1 MTCENKFMEHL
12 SKRPL
17 DYKGALLTALPRNTT
32 LMFLHAL
39 QSCIWNKSASYR
51 IMHGGCTDVT
61 VVDLVLV
68 DDNSLA
74 DGGRGTSDLL
84 GK

>member
-1 MTCENKFMEHL
+1 M
-12 SKRPL
+12 P
-17 DYKGALLTALPRNTT
+17 
-32 LMFLHAL
+32 
-39 QSCIWNKSASYR
+39 
-51 IMHGGCTDVT
+51 GGCTDVT

-74 DGGRGTSDLL
+74 DGGSGTSDLL

>member
-1 MTCENKFMEHL
+1 M
-12 SKRPL
+12 
-17 DYKGALLTALPRNTT
+17 

-39 QSCIWNKSASYR
+39 QSCVWNKSASYR
-51 IMHGGCTDVT
+51 IMPGGCTDVT

-74 DGGRGTSDLL
+74 DGGSGTSDLL